1 MRELFDPHE
10 RVFEANGKDLDA
22 IKGSK
27 ESYAR
32 LVSVFGGVNN
42 LPSSVLR
49 AKRENAS
56 ADEDAPSDAR
66 GYDNTAPQIGK
77 SRDGK
82 LPKHLRDAYYISG
95 RGCGAG
101 ALSRFPQNVGRTV
114 LLFYSKA
121 GQTVFDPFCLTPDT
135 WVLTSSGMCQ
145 IGEVTEGMRVLTH
158 KGRYRPVLRTMR
170 REVDEKIVRLQV
182 SGSPVLRITKNHPV
196 LAIRS
201 AKCGYA
207 NRIALPS
214 CATCARQNAHQPVPA
229 GARNYR
235 GGDRRAKRRK
245 CQQPWRNYTP
255 EWINAGDL
263 RPGDYMLFP
272 TSGEMNDASELSLC
286 DYALRPADVD
296 KKIQLTEECLWM
308 MGVYV
313 AEGHVSGMSSV
324 NWTVGRH
331 ELHVAEGVS
340 AAARRLFGANT
351 RYKLRD
357 DGTVYDIHACSATVA
372 RFMFD
377 TFGHRAPNKKLPQW
391 LMELPPGKQAH
402 FLKGYV
408 LGDGCV
414 VTAESK
420 AGEGVAVITTS
431 PNLAG
436 QTKTLLARQG
446 IASAVK
452 SRPPNSA
459 PNNRWGIYSKH
470 DSWRVSVT
478 GSGVPRL
485 SKILN
490 ADLGKVKHYS
500 NYSFRHGDY
509 VAHRILSVEDEH
521 YKGDVCNFSVEEDE
535 SYVTLAGAVHNCG
548 HNSRMDLC
556 VRNGRHYVACDI
568 SAEFMKFNRK
578 RAVKLRKLY
587 ARARIELHECD
598 AREPPVA
605 DGTGDFTITSPPY
618 WDIEYYGD
626 EAGQLGKADTYGG
639 FMDGIERVLAA
650 NFRVLKPGAFAV
662 WFVNDF
668 RRKGK
673 MYFYHADLIAAGE
686 NVGFTAHDI
695 LISDLGRSIRDCFPN
710 QAIEQR
716 ILPKRHE
723 YGIVFRRD

>member
-121 GQTVFDPFCLTPDT
+121 GQTVYDP
-135 WVLTSSGMCQ
+135 
-145 IGEVTEGMRVLTH
+145 
-158 KGRYRPVLRTMR
+158 
-170 REVDEKIVRLQV
+170 
-182 SGSPVLRITKNHPV
+182 
-196 LAIRS
+196 
-201 AKCGYA
+201 
-207 NRIALPS
+207 
-214 CATCARQNAHQPVPA
+214 
-229 GARNYR
+229 
-235 GGDRRAKRRK
+235 
-245 CQQPWRNYTP
+245 
-255 EWINAGDL
+255 
-263 RPGDYMLFP
+263 
-272 TSGEMNDASELSLC
+272 
-286 DYALRPADVD
+286 
-296 KKIQLTEECLWM
+296 
-308 MGVYV
+308 
-313 AEGHVSGMSSV
+313 
-324 NWTVGRH
+324 
-331 ELHVAEGVS
+331 
-340 AAARRLFGANT
+340 
-351 RYKLRD
+351 
-357 DGTVYDIHACSATVA
+357 HA
-372 RFMFD
+372 
-377 TFGHRAPNKKLPQW
+377 
-391 LMELPPGKQAH
+391 
-402 FLKGYV
+402 
-408 LGDGCV
+408 
-414 VTAESK
+414 
-420 AGEGVAVITTS
+420 
-431 PNLAG
+431 
-436 QTKTLLARQG
+436 
-446 IASAVK
+446 
-452 SRPPNSA
+452 
-459 PNNRWGIYSKH
+459 
-470 DSWRVSVT
+470 
-478 GSGVPRL
+478 
-485 SKILN
+485 
-490 ADLGKVKHYS
+490 
-500 NYSFRHGDY
+500 
-509 VAHRILSVEDEH
+509 
-521 YKGDVCNFSVEEDE
+521 
-535 SYVTLAGAVHNCG
+535 G